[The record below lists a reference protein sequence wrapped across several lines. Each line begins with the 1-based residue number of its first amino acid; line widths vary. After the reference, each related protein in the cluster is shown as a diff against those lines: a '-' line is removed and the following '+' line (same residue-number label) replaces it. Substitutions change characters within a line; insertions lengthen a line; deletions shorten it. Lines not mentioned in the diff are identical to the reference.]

1 MTWQEHTVI
10 GLCDSIANSL
20 LDSNSILT
28 QLPADYLLKNLYTT
42 EASPLWYLSYLG
54 VLAILNALS
63 LKTLSEAVLLVKS
76 L

>member
-10 GLCDSIANSL
+10 GLCHSITNCS
-20 LDSNSILT
+20 LDSNSMLIP
-28 QLPADYLLKNLYTT
+28 LPADYFLKNLYTI

-54 VLAILNALS
+54 FLAILNALS
-63 LKTLSEAVLLVKS
+63 LKTLSEAVLLAKS